1 MGFFKTAKPKQFA
14 YRPRYYDE
22 KKEELEK
29 RKKDLEKSGAGD
41 TAQLRMEIRRRWRFV
56 DRKVSTRSKQIKF
69 LFYILLLAVLAFYI
83 FFV

>member
-14 YRPRYYDE
+14 YRPRYYDQ

-29 RKKDLEKSGAGD
+29 RKRELEKSGEGD
-41 TAQLRMEIRRRWRFV
+41 SAHLRMEIQRRWRFV
-56 DRKVSTRSKQIKF
+56 DRKNSSRSKQVKI
-69 LFYILLLAVLAFYI
+69 LFYLLLLAILAFYI

>member
-41 TAQLRMEIRRRWRFV
+41 TAHLRMDIQRRWRFV
-56 DRKVSTRSKQIKF
+56 DRKVSTRSKQVKF